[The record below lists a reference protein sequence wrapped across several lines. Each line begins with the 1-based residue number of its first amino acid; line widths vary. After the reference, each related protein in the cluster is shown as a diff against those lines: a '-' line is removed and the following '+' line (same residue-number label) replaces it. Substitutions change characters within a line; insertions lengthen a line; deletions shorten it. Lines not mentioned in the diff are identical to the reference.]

1 MAPAARRKAGN
12 GGSRQVAAA
21 AADGDDD
28 NAAKRRRQPSSATPS
43 AATKTL
49 TTPTPLTAAEA
60 ADACE
65 LEELGGIDP
74 ATSFLYTPHTLTGL
88 VIGKKIENGRFFPFL
103 SFPFLSL
110 SRSPLVTIALFS
122 ISSSLKTAP
131 GIALLIY
138 YTGAL
143 SGYIPSSGY
152 TGGGGGEVSAEDDP
166 ATGRRRGLVAA
177 LATWL
182 LYCLLQGSPRM
193 PLLRPHPAV
202 WRLVHGGLIY
212 RERES

>member
-103 SFPFLSL
+103 SFPFL
-110 SRSPLVTIALFS
+110 
-122 ISSSLKTAP
+122 
-131 GIALLIY
+131 
-138 YTGAL
+138 
-143 SGYIPSSGY
+143 
-152 TGGGGGEVSAEDDP
+152 VS
-166 ATGRRRGLVAA
+166 V
-177 LATWL
+177 
-182 LYCLLQGSPRM
+182 SPRHHR
-193 PLLRPHPAV
+193 PLLH
-202 WRLVHGGLIY
+202 LFL
-212 RERES
+212 S

>member
-1 MAPAARRKAGN
+1 
-12 GGSRQVAAA
+12 VAAA

-88 VIGKKIENGRFFPFL
+88 VIGKKIENGRFFSFPFL
-103 SFPFLSL
+103 SFPCLGL
-110 SRSPLVTIALFS
+110 
-122 ISSSLKTAP
+122 
-131 GIALLIY
+131 
-138 YTGAL
+138 
-143 SGYIPSSGY
+143 PSSP
-152 TGGGGGEVSAEDDP
+152 SP
-166 ATGRRRGLVAA
+166 SSPSLP
-177 LATWL
+177 L
-182 LYCLLQGSPRM
+182 LKLLQESP
-193 PLLRPHPAV
+193 
-202 WRLVHGGLIY
+202 
-212 RERES
+212 S

>member
-1 MAPAARRKAGN
+1 MLSSGKCESLVVVLKAETEANEKKKTDKRKHCFFFFTLDSDGRLLLGEDTFCASATRSCRSPLVDLVSPQLRQEKNSIMAPAARRKAGN

-88 VIGKKIENGRFFPFL
+88 VIGKKIENGRFFSFPFL
-103 SFPFLSL
+103 SFPFL
-110 SRSPLVTIALFS
+110 
-122 ISSSLKTAP
+122 
-131 GIALLIY
+131 
-138 YTGAL
+138 
-143 SGYIPSSGY
+143 
-152 TGGGGGEVSAEDDP
+152 VS
-166 ATGRRRGLVAA
+166 V
-177 LATWL
+177 
-182 LYCLLQGSPRM
+182 SPRHHR
-193 PLLRPHPAV
+193 PLLH
-202 WRLVHGGLIY
+202 LFL
-212 RERES
+212 S